1 MLVFTGDINLTDW
14 IFNVGFGIGTNIG
27 KGLNPFKYLDSKD
40 NDIWIGNFEG
50 VASTKSA
57 YKGIYAKAFRVEP
70 DALKGLHHMD
80 YYGFANNH
88 AMEHGS
94 EAYLETVKALES
106 YGSKVFGLN
115 DRRSIVFEH
124 QGKTISLT
132 GMCLRIEA
140 MKEEPLYWHNP
151 EYKEI
156 QEEIDDLPKDAFKIL
171 YVHWGNEYI
180 NRPSAAQ
187 KKFAH
192 WLIDSGFDLII
203 GMHPHVLQGYEDYH
217 GGRIYY
223 SLGNCVFD
231 MPSEQCKIGALV
243 NLNFVDGTPVYSEQ
257 YLRIDDECCPHIVA
271 VDKIPEQWHFD
282 YLNERLK
289 IDDNS
294 EEYHREIQKG
304 YKIYQKA
311 NRRQLLLSAFS
322 HPKSFMAV
330 MADFIKRK
338 LGK

>member
-1 MLVFTGDINLTDW
+1 MIVFTGDINLTDW
-14 IFNVGFGIGTNIG
+14 IFNVGFGIGTNIS
-27 KGLNPFKYLDSKD
+27 KGLDPFKFLERKEG
-40 NDIWIGNFEG
+40 DIWVGNFEG
-50 VASTKSA
+50 VASNTSA
-57 YKGIYAKAFRVEP
+57 YQGIYGKAFRIGP
-70 DALKGLHHMD
+70 DALKGLRHLD

-94 EAYLETVKALES
+94 EAYNETVKALES
-106 YGSKVFGLN
+106 FGSKVFGTKEKK
-115 DRRSIVFEH
+115 SVVFEI
-124 QGKTISLT
+124 QGKAISLT
-132 GMCLRIEA
+132 GLCLRIEA
-140 MKEEPLYWHNP
+140 LKEEPLYWHNP
-151 EYKEI
+151 EYIEI
-156 QEEIDDLPKDAFKIL
+156 KAEIDSLPKDAFKVL

-192 WLIDSGFDLII
+192 WLIDAGFDLII
-203 GMHPHVLQGYEDYH
+203 GMHPHVLQGFEDYN

-243 NLNFVDGTPVYSEQ
+243 GLEFTDGKPRYNES
-257 YLRIDDECCPHIVA
+257 YLRIDKECCPRV
-271 VDKIPEQWHFD
+271 VEESEIPQQWHFD

-294 EEYHREIQKG
+294 EDYHREIVKG
-304 YKIYQKA
+304 YKVYQKA

-322 HPKSFMAV
+322 QPKAFCAV
-330 MADFIKRK
+330 LMDFVKRK